1 MVVAR
6 NIDADGDVDAGSDDL
21 GDIPGQSGHQRSQ
34 ILFSY
39 KAHCDPEETVLHCD
53 PEDTFLHSEEAADM
67 IETYKFEA
75 LLLRDPE
82 WQQIY
87 SIIIKNKKYKW

>member
-39 KAHCDPEETVLHCD
+39 KAHCDPEEAFLHCD
-53 PEDTFLHSEEAADM
+53 PEEASDM
-67 IETYKFEA
+67 IETYKFEVIHNDN
-75 LLLRDPE
+75 LFFNN
-82 WQQIY
+82 Y
-87 SIIIKNKKYKW
+87 

>member
-1 MVVAR
+1 MVMLMLAVMILVIFQGNRGTRGAR
-6 NIDADGDVDAGSDDL
+6 FFSPTKPIVTL
-21 GDIPGQSGHQRSQ
+21 KR
-34 ILFSY
+34 LF
-39 KAHCDPEETVLHCD
+39 LHCD
-53 PEDTFLHSEEAADM
+53 PEEAADM